1 MPIIAFA
8 VAGAV
13 ALLVGGFTN
22 PGRWFW
28 VMAAAWACA
37 AIVASAILAARES
50 MLADERDRARMRVKL
65 QSAAARALAEAG
77 TLEETADRILE
88 AVCQTFGFPLGA
100 AWRVDAAD
108 QRLRLAGV
116 WRSPVVDAR
125 EFISQSRTIEFVA
138 GQGMLGEVWQ
148 SGQPVVIPN
157 IHEHHDRFRR
167 GDLLESLGLRSVLF
181 VPVVSLGGTIGV
193 LECFGSDR
201 LWSDDGLMEQLAD
214 IGRQIGVAFDRANRV
229 TAMNALEDQRRYVLG
244 ALLNAEENANARLA
258 SDLHDDTIQVL
269 VATTLSL
276 QRMRAAIV
284 RGDLDKVQAAAINAE
299 SALLEAT
306 ERARHIMFSLRPEAL
321 DAQGLRAAV
330 IGLLQDASKTAG
342 FEFAVEG
349 DARRHRQL
357 EQLAYRIL
365 QEAIA
370 NIRTHAHAHQV
381 TVIITDDADAVTCDV
396 KDDGVGFDMA
406 AADDRNLMR
415 LHIGLASMRERVS
428 VAGGSL
434 DIETAPEQGTQI
446 RFSIPHA
453 AVDEHHFDQV
463 GARSRS

>member
-181 VPVVSLGGTIGV
+181 VPRRQLGRDDRCAGV
-193 LECFGSDR
+193 LW
-201 LWSDDGLMEQLAD
+201 L
-214 IGRQIGVAFDRANRV
+214 
-229 TAMNALEDQRRYVLG
+229 
-244 ALLNAEENANARLA
+244 
-258 SDLHDDTIQVL
+258 
-269 VATTLSL
+269 
-276 QRMRAAIV
+276 
-284 RGDLDKVQAAAINAE
+284 
-299 SALLEAT
+299 
-306 ERARHIMFSLRPEAL
+306 
-321 DAQGLRAAV
+321 
-330 IGLLQDASKTAG
+330 
-342 FEFAVEG
+342 
-349 DARRHRQL
+349 
-357 EQLAYRIL
+357 
-365 QEAIA
+365 
-370 NIRTHAHAHQV
+370 
-381 TVIITDDADAVTCDV
+381 
-396 KDDGVGFDMA
+396 
-406 AADDRNLMR
+406 
-415 LHIGLASMRERVS
+415 
-428 VAGGSL
+428 
-434 DIETAPEQGTQI
+434 
-446 RFSIPHA
+446 
-453 AVDEHHFDQV
+453 
-463 GARSRS
+463 